1 MIKIKRVFSTL
12 IVFILCFYCLATVFV
27 MADSNGIGTVQ
38 DTYSR
43 TIVPGATYTYTE
55 SNNGSPQKNYVLE
68 YNPKDTQVEA
78 LAVYGKYAFG
88 GDTLSTNIALAE
100 SKGYTVIAGV
110 NGSPFDTSN
119 GVTIGTLISDGRII
133 SASEGESGY
142 DSFAIKKD
150 GSMFIST
157 SNLELK
163 YTSNGKTVNIAH
175 INKQKKVANDYVYL
189 ITSDYY
195 SDTTTLAESTEVV
208 LNIKSGRA
216 SIGEQMVATV
226 ESINNNVKRT
236 KVEEGKVV
244 LVGPNITA
252 LGDLKVGAEVT
263 FDFINKDTEYNWNE
277 VEQSVCGFY
286 EILKDGNPVNSS
298 SSEVHPRTTIGFKA
312 DGTIVFF
319 VVDGRQPGFSIGLTD
334 LACAQYMKSLGC
346 VAAVRMDGGGSSTMG
361 LRLPGDSKMTTIN
374 RPSDGM
380 ERSDA
385 DALLLVLKSDYDQTV
400 GSDTILHAYPNKVAL
415 LQNTVIDFTVKATDS
430 KYNPKTTPSY
440 ALSVEGEVGTITEDN
455 KFKAKEGVGSGK
467 VKISSSDASTYVD
480 VKVTNEVDELYANV
494 NSLALA
500 PGEQVQLS
508 VKAYNDDSLLVCSN
522 ESFTWTCSKT
532 IGSVDKNGVFTATSN
547 ADVSGDITVSYGT
560 VKATIKVGIGKLPQE
575 ITGFERDTCGTGTGK
590 WQNAHMGA
598 GSAKVSINTDLE
610 YVRFGQ
616 KSLRVDFNLA
626 GTTGTVGAQ
635 ISKGSNIVID
645 GTPTAIGMWVYAM
658 PSAYGAWIRMQ
669 YSEKGSTAAKYA
681 DFGHIDW
688 TGWKYLEAPIEEGL
702 KFPISVKYLV
712 RIMAVEENERLDG
725 TIFVDQLRAIYGFKN
740 DDYDRPVI
748 SNLVPY
754 ENSVVTTT
762 TQTISCDI
770 TDIGSGINKEST
782 KFYLDS
788 KKIDNILYED
798 IEGGYRMSWTP
809 SSLIPLNK
817 GKHTIKIR
825 VEDVF
830 GNFAYKEFVIIV
842 DDKMPEFKFEGSD
855 FAMSNTNSELVF
867 TSSNNSF
874 TEYDLMLKFNIE
886 EVEIVS
892 VEAVGDYTL
901 TSENCEG
908 NCLNLH
914 VVNQS
919 ISSIPGSIKI
929 TYKTLIEG
937 EVTIEVSSF
946 AFNHKSYK
954 DVDIEQ
960 YFGNLV
966 IQSIPSYDFA
976 EFITYV
982 DKLNEQKIML
992 TISEFRWCL
1001 NELDEFNREYVSDSQ
1016 VLDRLAK
1023 LDRCIEAYES
1033 ILNNLDS
1040 VDSDASKVGSLLG
1053 GK

>member
-1 MIKIKRVFSTL
+1 MIKIKRIFSAL
-12 IVFILCFYCLATVFV
+12 IVFVLCFYCVGKVFV
-27 MADSNGIGTVQ
+27 IADSNGIGTIQ

-43 TIVPGATYTYTE
+43 TIIPGATYTYTE
-55 SNNGSPQKNYVLE
+55 SDNGSPQKNYVLE
-68 YNPKDTQVEA
+68 YNPKNTQVEA
-78 LAVYGKYAFG
+78 LAVYGQYAFG

-119 GVTIGTLISDGRII
+119 GVTIGTCISDGRIV
-133 SASEGESGY
+133 SANDGFTWY
-142 DSFAIKKD
+142 NSFAIKND
-150 GSMFIST
+150 GSMFIAST
-157 SNLELK
+157 DLTFK
-163 YTSNGKTVNIAH
+163 YTSGGKEINVNY
-175 INKQKKVANDYVYL
+175 INKQKKEANDYIYL

-195 SDTTTLAESTEVV
+195 SDTTTLVDSTEVV
-208 LNIKSGRA
+208 LTVKSGRA
-216 SIGEQMVATV
+216 SIGEKMVATV
-226 ESINNNVKRT
+226 ENVYNNTKRT
-236 KVEEGKVV
+236 KVEEGKIV
-244 LVGPNITA
+244 LVGPSLSA
-252 LGDLKVGAEVT
+252 LGNLSVGAEVT
-263 FDFINKDTEYNWNE
+263 FDFINNNKSYDWEN
-277 VEQSVCGFY
+277 VEQSLVGFY
-286 EILKDGNPVNSS
+286 EILKDGNYVNVDSA
-298 SSEVHPRTTIGFKA
+298 EVHPRTTIGFKA

-361 LRLPGDSKMTTIN
+361 LRLPGDSNVTTVN
-374 RPSDGM
+374 SPSDGM

-400 GSDTILHAYPNKVAL
+400 GTDTILHAYPNKVTL

-440 ALSVEGEVGTITEDN
+440 TLSVEGEVGTVTEEN

-500 PGEQVQLS
+500 PSEQVQLS
-508 VKAYNDDSLLVCSN
+508 VKAYNDDCLLVCSN
-522 ESFTWTCSKT
+522 ESFTWNCSKT
-532 IGSVDKNGVFTATSN
+532 IGSIDKNGLFTATSN
-547 ADVSGDITVSYGT
+547 TDVSGEIIVSYGT

-575 ITGFERDTCGTGTGK
+575 ITGFERDTCGTGSGK

-635 ISKGSNIVID
+635 ISKGTNIVID

-669 YSEKGSTAAKYA
+669 YSEKGSSAAKYA

-740 DDYDRPVI
+740 DDYDRPEI

-770 TDIGSGINKEST
+770 TDVGSGIDKEST
-782 KFYLDS
+782 KFYLDN

-809 SSLIPLNK
+809 SSLIPLNI

-830 GNFAYKEFVIIV
+830 GNFAYKEFGIIV
-842 DDKMPEFKFEGSD
+842 DDRMPEFKFEGSE
-855 FAMSNTNSELVF
+855 FAMANTNSELLF
-867 TSSNNSF
+867 TSSNNIF

-892 VEAVGDYTL
+892 VEAVGDYAL

-919 ISSIPGSIKI
+919 SSSIPGAIKI
-929 TYKTLIEG
+929 FYKTLIEG
-937 EVTIEVSSF
+937 EVNIEVSSF
-946 AFNHKSYK
+946 TYNHKSYK
-954 DVDIEQ
+954 DFDIEQ
-960 YFGNLV
+960 YFDNLV

-982 DKLNEQKIML
+982 DKLNEQKITL
-992 TISEFRWCL
+992 TMTEFRWCL
-1001 NELDEFNREYVSDSQ
+1001 NQLDEFNREYVSDKQ

-1023 LDRCIEAYES
+1023 LDRCIESYES
-1033 ILNNLDS
+1033 ILNDLNN
-1040 VDSDASKVGSLLG
+1040 VDVNASKVGSLLG